1 MMMTPEGEQ
10 NPNEAFAQGK
20 MLQDIA
26 RERGQR
32 NYQELEKQI
41 RENGEKWLKEEA
53 EMMEKAQKEA
63 MTSCLVCRSR
73 KVKCDRTT
81 PSCLACRRLRISCPG
96 YESRGPVSATNLD
109 SSVEGIFRASGVQR
123 RKVGSCESCYK
134 AKIRCSKSRP
144 SCHRCA
150 QRGTACVYPGKYKPV
165 IVEDP
170 SSTETSRAPVQP
182 LPSVNSH
189 DGFDAPIN
197 SLGEISATQDEL
209 GQDELK
215 WLYAESPPVDPA
227 LQRILFDRYF
237 TRIHTLRCLGF
248 LHRPSFMQSFDS
260 GTLHKEY
267 GTPLIQMISAF
278 GASCLYFENPRLR
291 RYTSHLGMPGGR
303 WAAKAADAV
312 LQGIRKPS
320 AMVLVCEYGIGTEDH
335 GMVFQ
340 LMGCCHRLVRLLGID
355 EQKTSS
361 FGCSAQA
368 QTRIESERRLAW
380 SCYIL
385 DNVVGAGV
393 DANMAWPRCPAMPL
407 PIADHE
413 FTSQVVPTGEEL
425 PTVHSF
431 DSAALP
437 RKHNLRSHIIFLVSL
452 RTQVLRLIRE
462 SRTPE
467 SISRQGSDFLEL
479 ISKLDTWHANLPQE
493 LQLTQLQLYAHK
505 DTNTIGAI
513 FFLHLGYHGAI
524 SDLTRIS
531 LKGFDFPLAEA
542 FQSLPAPFRAE
553 CQRRCRYHADKTSEI
568 IRLGLEHGTQPFDD
582 PFCHVAAFEATKIQ
596 IVHSATAPN
605 DAGSRGLVEDNIRTN
620 IRLMELK
627 EALPQGILVLSVF
640 AGNDITGPADV
651 AYLTSL
657 STFRRA
663 KARAKATEQ
672 QPSTT
677 EEQARALGSR
687 DAASER
693 QPPFI
698 SGVGPPATQISGLYE
713 PSIQPLLPHHDNA
726 GLGMIGHHSAAP
738 DISPSTMGS
747 DRSWFPPDEY
757 LQLATE
763 MSDYLTWEIGGLAE
777 WPDIHD
783 HQI

>member
-1 MMMTPEGEQ
+1 MRT
-10 NPNEAFAQGK
+10 A
-20 MLQDIA
+20 
-26 RERGQR
+26 
-32 NYQELEKQI
+32 
-41 RENGEKWLKEEA
+41 
-53 EMMEKAQKEA
+53 KASQSA
-63 MTSCLVCRSR
+63 
-73 KVKCDRTT
+73 VKCDRTT

-109 SSVEGIFRASGVQR
+109 LSVEGIFRASGVQR

-144 SCHRCA
+144 ACHRCA
-150 QRGTACVYPGKYKPV
+150 QRGNACVYPGKYKPV
-165 IVEDP
+165 VTEDP
-170 SSTETSRAPVQP
+170 SNAKTSRVTQQP
-182 LPSVNSH
+182 LLSVDSH
-189 DGFDAPIN
+189 DDLDAPIN
-197 SLGEISATQDEL
+197 SLGETSATQDQL

-215 WLYAESPPVDPA
+215 WLYDESPPVDPA

-260 GTLHKEY
+260 GTLQEEY
-267 GTPLIQMISAF
+267 GAPLIQMICAF

-291 RYTSHLGMPGGR
+291 RYTSYLGMPGGR

-320 AMVLVCEYGIGTEDH
+320 VKNLMAMVLVCEYGVGTEDH

-393 DANMAWPRCPAMPL
+393 DANMARPRCPAMPL

-413 FTSQVVPTGEEL
+413 FTSQVVSTGEEL
-425 PTVHSF
+425 QTIESF
-431 DSAALP
+431 DGLAPP

-462 SRTPE
+462 PRTPE
-467 SISRQGSDFLEL
+467 SIFRQGSDFLEL
-479 ISKLDTWHANLPQE
+479 ISKLNTWHANLPQE

-524 SDLTRIS
+524 SDLTRVS

-542 FQSLPAPFRAE
+542 FQSVPAPFRAE

-568 IRLGLEHGTQPFDD
+568 VRLGLEHGTQPFDD

-596 IVHSATAPN
+596 IVHSATTPN
-605 DAGSRGLVEDNIRTN
+605 AGSRTLAEDNIRTN

-627 EALPQGILVLSVF
+627 EGLPQGILNRAVFPLLARFGFGNPVEEWKHIQTQSVS
-640 AGNDITGPADV
+640 AGDDITGPADV

-672 QPSTT
+672 QPSAA
-677 EEQARALGSR
+677 EDQVRRLGGR

-693 QPPFI
+693 QPPSI
-698 SGVGPPATQISGLYE
+698 SGVGPLVTQVGGLDQ
-713 PSIQPLLPHHDNA
+713 SSVQSFLNHHDNA
-726 GLGMIGHHSAAP
+726 GLGMVGHHSVAP

-747 DRSWFPPDEY
+747 DISWFPPEEY

-763 MSDYLTWEIGGLAE
+763 MSDYLTWDIGGLAE
-777 WPDIHD
+777 WPGIHGN
-783 HQI
+783 HI

>member
-1 MMMTPEGEQ
+1 MRTAKASQSAVSSET
-10 NPNEAFAQGK
+10 
-20 MLQDIA
+20 
-26 RERGQR
+26 RSSERG
-32 NYQELEKQI
+32 
-41 RENGEKWLKEEA
+41 
-53 EMMEKAQKEA
+53 
-63 MTSCLVCRSR
+63 CLVCRSR

-96 YESRGPVSATNLD
+96 YESRGPVSSTNLD
-109 SSVEGIFRASGVQR
+109 SSVDGIFRASGVQR

-144 SCHRCA
+144 ACHRCA
-150 QRGTACVYPGKYKPV
+150 QRGNACVYPGKYKPV
-165 IVEDP
+165 IAEDP
-170 SSTETSRAPVQP
+170 SSAETSRAPMQS
-182 LPSVNSH
+182 LPSVNSQYT
-189 DGFDAPIN
+189 FDAPPRPF
-197 SLGEISATQDEL
+197 GETSATQDEL
-209 GQDELK
+209 GQDEFK

-237 TRIHTLRCLGF
+237 TRIHMLRCLGF
-248 LHRPSFMQSFDS
+248 LHRPSFMQSFDN
-260 GTLHKEY
+260 GTLHEEY
-267 GTPLIQMISAF
+267 GAPLIQMICAF

-303 WAAKAADAV
+303 WAAKAADA
-312 LQGIRKPS
+312 

-361 FGCSAQA
+361 FGSSAQA

-413 FTSQVVPTGEEL
+413 FASQVVPTGEEL
-425 PTVHSF
+425 QTIESF
-431 DSAALP
+431 DTAPP

-462 SRTPE
+462 PRTPE
-467 SISRQGSDFLEL
+467 SMSRQGSDFLEL
-479 ISKLDTWHANLPQE
+479 ISKLDSWHANLPQE
-493 LQLTQLQLYAHK
+493 LQLAQLQLYAHK

-524 SDLTRIS
+524 SDLTRVS

-542 FQSLPAPFRAE
+542 FQSVPAPFRAE

-605 DAGSRGLVEDNIRTN
+605 DTGSRTLAEDNIRTN

-627 EALPQGILVLSVF
+627 EGLPQGILNRAVFPLLARFGFGNLVEEWKHIQTQSVS
-640 AGNDITGPADV
+640 AGDDITGPADV

-672 QPSTT
+672 QPSAT
-677 EEQARALGSR
+677 EDQARALDSR

-693 QPPFI
+693 QPPSI
-698 SGVGPPATQISGLYE
+698 SGVGPPATQLSGLYE
-713 PSIQPLLPHHDNA
+713 PSVQSILPHHDNA
-726 GLGMIGHHSAAP
+726 GFGMVGNHRAAP

-747 DRSWFPPDEY
+747 DIGWFPPEEY

-783 HQI
+783 HHI